1 MEELFVEVETNHEAV
16 QRMKEYEDKLRKYQN
31 KEGKGDDD
39 GTEN

>member
-1 MEELFVEVETNHEAV
+1 MEELFVEVETNHDVV
-16 QRMKEYEDKLRKYQN
+16 QRMKEYEEKLRRNQN